1 MSPLQH
7 RVAPVLDLDE
17 AIDDAVTVSSGT
29 LQQVMGA
36 AVALQ

>member
-1 MSPLQH
+1 LLQH

-17 AIDDAVTVSSGT
+17 AVNDAVAVSLCA

-36 AVALQ
+36 AVAFE